1 MEYLYPLIAI
11 HIDGHNELLY
21 NINEVHD
28 FIRKYGQFYDKH
40 KYWHRRYIS
49 HSPYIEYVDVYH
61 HWVVRDD
68 RGRIVKYDDV
78 CVKHP
83 VYYWYNKRQ
92 AEVRKIAERGLP
104 IPGAGG
110 YRKCC
115 KMNHTAKKN
124 SGAGHRNRNR
134 AKAIYEAKE
143 YGVKN
148 DVGGRVIPHED
159 WL

>member
-1 MEYLYPLIAI
+1 MEYLYPFTAV
-11 HIDGHNELLY
+11 HMDGHTELLY
-21 NINEVHD
+21 TIDEVHD
-28 FIRKYGQFYDKH
+28 FIRRHGQFHDQH
-40 KYWHRRYIS
+40 KYWQTRWYPHYQS
-49 HSPYIEYVDVYH
+49 IECYH
-61 HWVVRDD
+61 PWIVRDD
-68 RGRIVKYDDV
+68 RGRTVKYDDV
-78 CVKHP
+78 CCKYP
-83 VYYWYNKRQ
+83 MYWHYNKRQ
-92 AEVRKIAERGLP
+92 AEVRKIAEKGLP
-104 IPGAGG
+104 IPRTGCRKAGW
-110 YRKCC
+110 